1 MGMQSY
7 GHCVQAV
14 EDLPAATRFYA
25 DILGEALDAETEV
38 TEGSM
43 NTTDQIL
50 RQIRRRKRDGAMAV
64 PHSGV
69 TVGKTLLPL
78 FLYSEHVQWPPPEQ
92 LIGTPR
98 IALTVSPEQMDKAV
112 EVFRKHN
119 VAFEGPVQHPAPSPV
134 AASVYFKDPSSNF
147 LELCCPRSE
156 QA

>member
-1 MGMQSY
+1 MGE
-7 GHCVQAV
+7 G
-14 EDLPAATRFYA
+14 R
-25 DILGEALDAETEV
+25 DAG
-38 TEGSM
+38 TEGTEGGMS
-43 NTTDQIL
+43 TAGQIL

-64 PHSGV
+64 PNSGV

-98 IALTVSPEQMDKAV
+98 IALTVSPEQMEKAV

-119 VAFEGPVQHPAPSPV
+119 VAFEGPGEHPAPSPV
-134 AASVYFKDPSSNF
+134 PASVPFQDPSTNS
-147 LELCCPRSE
+147 LEPLRPRVD